1 MMPLTEHIDYYFNAE
16 GLMVLTGKYLA
27 ERGYCCGNGCMHCPF
42 NYEDVPEPKRSLL
55 LKQREA
61 GLLTDRSNFNS

>member
-1 MMPLTEHIDYYFNAE
+1 MPLTEHIDYYFNAE

>member
-1 MMPLTEHIDYYFNAE
+1 MMPLTENTDYYFNTE

-27 ERGYCCGNGCMHCPF
+27 ERGYCCGNGCLHCPF

-61 GLLTDRSNFNS
+61 GLLADRISLNS